1 MRNATTRW
9 LGVAAC
15 AFTLA
20 ASACAPEIRSVQQR
34 TVTSQDARED
44 RHDLEDTEARLHQQE
59 RELYA
64 PRAETNHDCPQTC
77 ALVVNICGLADRICT
92 IAGRLREDPG
102 TAARCQD
109 GRARCRKARAATKA
123 CGCEDGSIPECG

>member
-1 MRNATTRW
+1 MRGLAAT
-9 LGVAAC
+9 C
-15 AFTLA
+15 AFALA
-20 ASACAPEIRSVQQR
+20 LAGCAPEIRSIQQR
-34 TVTSQDARED
+34 TATGED
-44 RHDLEDTEARLHQQE
+44 RHDLEDSEARLHQQE

-64 PRAETNHDCPQTC
+64 PRAETNRDCPQTC

-109 GRARCRKARAATKA
+109 GRARCRKAREATKA
-123 CGCEDGSIPECG
+123 CACEAGPSSGAGALH